1 MENRYRVLGI
11 APYEGMKKLMSD
23 LVEDYPEIDLTLFV
37 GDLEEGLEIAH
48 SNFHGSYD
56 VVISR
61 GGTAKMLRRNLPLP
75 VVEIP
80 VSMYDLLCSLKLAG
94 ASARAGK
101 VSMVAFD
108 NITANARLLCNLL
121 DYDIDIRT
129 VDDGPEAEAIL
140 AGMQQDCCEAILC
153 DAVSNAAA
161 KRLGFNSFLITSGP
175 DSIRQAFEQAL
186 FLCRNQTRLREEN
199 LFFRELLHGQIG
211 QTIVLDDNGH
221 LYLST
226 LEHPSQGLLDLLKR
240 ELPESR
246 KEEERRIIRN
256 LDGMLYSIRSRRAT
270 SGSLSRTAFFF
281 AARKSPLSPNQ
292 AGIRFST
299 RPETEAAFYSSIFSF
314 AGTIR
319 DFQDDIDRISRS
331 SAPVMVTGEDG
342 TGKESIVS
350 VLYLRGTLQNN
361 PLVSV
366 NCSLLNE
373 KSWDFLLENH
383 HSPLAD
389 EDITIY
395 FSSID
400 ALSPERRQQLLA
412 VLSEMD
418 VCRRNR
424 VIFSCVCQPG
434 EYTSAAGSLFMDKLC
449 CLSLFLPPFTAAVR
463 PDPRSGEPVPQPPE
477 RRSSPAA
484 GGRGTGGPGTAAIFP
499 VAAQLHPVPPGDGSA
514 GGHRRRTGDHRTGRT
529 GHPPQRA
536 ACGHLFP
543 RCRERRRPPG
553 SEPSP
558 GGDHAGGGAVGS
570 GGKRRQP
577 DRGVQTAGDQQDHPV
592 ATAAK
597 VSGISLRLSLH
608 TSQSTCF
615 QSQDHP

>member
-1 MENRYRVLGI
+1 
-11 APYEGMKKLMSD
+11 
-23 LVEDYPEIDLTLFV
+23 
-37 GDLEEGLEIAH
+37 
-48 SNFHGSYD
+48 
-56 VVISR
+56 
-61 GGTAKMLRRNLPLP
+61 
-75 VVEIP
+75 
-80 VSMYDLLCSLKLAG
+80 
-94 ASARAGK
+94 
-101 VSMVAFD
+101 MVAFD
-108 NITANARLLCNLL
+108 NITANARLLCDLL

-186 FLCRNQTRLREEN
+186 FLCRSQTHLREEN

-256 LDGMLYSIRSRRAT
+256 LDGMLYSIRSRRVT

-292 AGIRFST
+292 TGIRFST
-299 RPETEAAFYSSIFSF
+299 RPEAEAAFYSSIFSF

-350 VLYLRGTLQNN
+350 VLYLRGALQNN

-412 VLSEMD
+412 ALSEMD

-424 VIFSCVCQPG
+424 VLFSCVCQPG
-434 EYTSAAGSLFMDKLC
+434 EYTSAAGSLFMNKLC
-449 CLSLFLPPFTAAVR
+449 CLSLFLPPLRQLSDRIPALVNLSLSHLNADLPRQLVGAEPEALALLQSFRWPHNYTQFRRVMGELAVTAAGQVITAQDVR
-463 PDPRSGEPVPQPPE
+463 DILRKERHMGAFSPTAENASAPLDLSRPLAEITQDVARRVLEENSGNQ
-477 RRSSPAA
+477 
-484 GGRGTGGPGTAAIFP
+484 TAASR
-499 VAAQLHPVPPGDGSA
+499 QL
-514 GGHRRRTGDHRTGRT
+514 
-529 GHPPQRA
+529 
-536 ACGHLFP
+536 
-543 RCRERRRPPG
+543 
-553 SEPSP
+553 
-558 GGDHAGGGAVGS
+558 
-570 GGKRRQP
+570 
-577 DRGVQTAGDQQDHPV
+577 
-592 ATAAK
+592 
-597 VSGISLRLSLH
+597 GISRTTLWRLL
-608 TSQSTCF
+608 QK
-615 QSQDHP
+615 